1 MRIKTQVM
9 ALCLALLTVLSLAG
23 CGQNTRSMVLRVG
36 LVGQSAV
43 PDPAMVTTDSEK
55 IVVSHLYE
63 NLMKLTPDGEG
74 GTQVT
79 GGQVRSYHCEDE
91 LDGTQTY
98 TFTLRSDLTWSDG
111 QPVTAS
117 DFVYAWQRLAD
128 PDTKSPNAA
137 LLSVVAG

>member
-1 MRIKTQVM
+1 MRIKTQVI
-9 ALCLALLTVLSLAG
+9 ALCLALLTLLTVLAG

-36 LVGQSAV
+36 LVGQSTV

-79 GGQVRSYHCEDE
+79 GGQARSYHCQDE

-98 TFTLRSDLTWSDG
+98 TFTLRGDLTWSDG
-111 QPVTAS
+111 QPVTAR

-128 PDTKSPNAA
+128 PDTKSPNA
-137 LLSVVAG
+137 